1 MYNFIIN
8 VFIFI
13 CGIIGSLVGC
23 LLSFFISPSNKRF
36 LSVSIAFT
44 SGLMLGMICFG
55 LIPEAIYACGD
66 LITILIIILI
76 TIIILFIEYKI
87 EGIKNFNIKNASGF
101 IILFGI
107 ALHNLPEGIAVG
119 SSFIN
124 DKRLGLLIAT
134 TIILHDIPEGFVLA
148 VPFNINLTKKK
159 NTVIYS
165 ILAGIPTGI
174 GCIIGT
180 LFGSISNVSMGIC
193 IALAA
198 GAMLYIIIS
207 DLIPEYNRINKG
219 KMPIIAN
226 IIGII
231 IGILL
236 MEWK

>member
-1 MYNFIIN
+1 MNYIIIN
-8 VFIFI
+8 AFIFL
-13 CGIIGSLVGC
+13 CGIIGSLLGC
-23 LLSFFISPSNKRF
+23 LLSFFISPNNKRF

-55 LIPEAIYACGD
+55 LIPEAIYSCGD
-66 LITILIIILI
+66 FITISIIILI
-76 TIIILFIEYKI
+76 TLVILFIELNVEKI
-87 EGIKNFNIKNASGF
+87 KSFNIKNASGF

-119 SSFIN
+119 SSFVN
-124 DKRLGLLIAT
+124 DRYLGLLIAI

-148 VPFNINLTKKK
+148 VPFNINMTRKRD
-159 NTVIYS
+159 TIIYS

-180 LFGSISNVSMGIC
+180 FFGSINNISMGIC
-193 IALAA
+193 MAMAA
-198 GAMLYIIIS
+198 AAMLYIIIS

-219 KMPIIAN
+219 KLPIIAN

-231 IGILL
+231 LGILL